1 MFNKFFMLII
11 ASVVTLTAQST
22 TAQTLPRQPSNIDQR
37 FAIQAP
43 AMTEADKQN
52 ALLTGDTD
60 IVLMQKTKLF
70 TLHGSFSTNYS
81 NNAALSTTDTE
92 SDYSGQMQV
101 GVRVGTRIGG
111 RVDVFADVGVL
122 GVRYSKLARL
132 DYNALTAAIG
142 AQVRVKSFDLSATYQ
157 PSVIYDRKF
166 SNRQLTQ
173 HRLSLGVSRR
183 FLVGPV
189 VIEPSLSA
197 ERVVANPQ
205 DYNNWVGG
213 ADVTL
218 SVPLSKKRPISFY
231 ATAGYERRSY
241 DSYFPDLL
249 GSDRRDDRINAGIG
263 VTYNLGQ
270 RGSINFA
277 YNYGKNDS
285 TSDVNGYEAH
295 SGTLGISGRLRF

>member
-1 MFNKFFMLII
+1 MFNKICILII
-11 ASVVTLTAQST
+11 ASLAALTAQSA

-37 FAIQAP
+37 FRIQAP
-43 AMTEADKQN
+43 PVTEADKQN

-60 IVLMQKTKLF
+60 IVLMQKAKLF
-70 TLHGSFSTNYS
+70 TMHGSFNTNYS
-81 NNAALSTTDTE
+81 DNAALSTTDTQ

-101 GVRVGTRIGG
+101 GMRVGTRIGG

-132 DYNALTAAIG
+132 DYSALTAAIG
-142 AQVRVKSFDLSATYQ
+142 AQVSLKSFDLSATYQ

-173 HRLSLGVSRR
+173 HRLSLGVSRQYM
-183 FLVGPV
+183 VGPV
-189 VIEPSLSA
+189 AIVPSVSA
-197 ERVVANPQ
+197 ERVVADPE
-205 DYNNWVGG
+205 DYNNWAGG
-213 ADVTL
+213 ADLTL
-218 SVPLSKKRPISFY
+218 SVPLSKKRPISFF
-231 ATAGYERRSY
+231 ATAGYEKRSY

-249 GSDRRDDRINAGIG
+249 GSDRRDDRMNAGIG

-270 RGSINFA
+270 RGSFNFA

-285 TSDVNGYEAH
+285 TSDVNGYVAH